1 MGSRVKVAGAGE
13 VRQNMEGGQLRVI
26 EFNHLER
33 LLDDILKSLL
43 DIGQGWFQE
52 SWFHISILQHKQEEC
67 FLAQKPPTKK
77 YR

>member
-1 MGSRVKVAGAGE
+1 MAGAGE

-43 DIGQGWFQE
+43 DMAEADSKNLDSIFLSCNISKKSV
-52 SWFHISILQHKQEEC
+52 SWHKSPQ
-67 FLAQKPPTKK
+67 QRSTGSGS
-77 YR
+77 